1 MDIIKFKIVIVFDC
15 SWNKKGGYMRLTR
28 KQMEKKYPN
37 QWLGLKNVIYKN
49 DDGVTIESAEIVYTD
64 KSKEELLKM
73 QISGVDGII
82 GWYTTEE
89 GMMLGMAGVI

>member
-1 MDIIKFKIVIVFDC
+1 MTAVGR
-15 SWNKKGGYMRLTR
+15 NKENIYEVNEKTNG
-28 KQMEKKYPN
+28 KKYPN
-37 QWLGLKNVIYKN
+37 QWLGLKNVIYKD
-49 DDGVTIESAEIVYTD
+49 DDGVTMESAEIVYTD